1 MPDFIAVVRRLT
13 SILRRRRL
21 DAELREEMTGHIESR
36 RQQLIAEGMDPGEAA
51 FQARRQFG
59 NVTAI
64 AERARDARGFPAL
77 ESFVQDLRYGA
88 RLLVRAPLFTLVAV
102 LSIAF
107 GLGCGLV
114 IFTVTNAMILRPIAD
129 GGEDIYRIYTGGR
142 DGSRFSA
149 SSYADYLDFAQAR
162 AFSASCAMESVRA
175 NMTVG
180 TATGV
185 QSGGMVSGGCFDLL
199 RLRPHQG
206 RLLASSSADEAVI
219 SYALWNR
226 QFNADPAAVG
236 ASILVNGQ
244 PATIVGVAPRGFN
257 GTSLDQGEDFW
268 VPIERFSA
276 LLPPRALQDRRSRYF
291 TLYARLRDGVSP
303 SQAEAE
309 VAGIARSLQ
318 QQDPVAW
325 NDSRGEVRRVT
336 VMKETE
342 ARFAGNPAAVPALL
356 AGVTA
361 IIIAIVSIA
370 CVNIA
375 TMLLARGAART
386 RELTIRLAIGASRG
400 RLLRQLATES
410 LLIAVL
416 GAGLAL
422 AVIEIGIRVFDS
434 MRPEGIPAVN
444 LAIDWRVVF
453 FAAIIALIATVMCGL
468 LPGAHVVRLAI
479 AEGMKGR
486 AAAVR
491 TRWIRAGAREALIV
505 VQVTA
510 SVALLLVSTLFA
522 RGLAAGAAASPG
534 FVTED
539 VATVGVDLGTT
550 PGKRQELATRL
561 LDRIAAVEN
570 VDRPAIAAIIPL
582 TGSATHFRIGEPGS
596 TRDVDGN
603 VITPGYFSIVGMALR
618 RGRDFTAQDT
628 EGSTPVAIA
637 SETFAK
643 TVWNTTDV
651 VGRTLP
657 YGRSILTIV
666 GVVAD
671 VSYRSVSQ
679 PNPPLLYVPNA
690 QTPASRFF
698 IHARV
703 RGGGETLAAMSAAAR
718 QVDPR
723 IMIDGA
729 MPMES
734 RLDVVRVPERLAGWI
749 GGAVG
754 AVQFALVLMALW
766 ALVAYAVERR
776 TREIGIRVAL
786 GATGAG
792 VVTMLLRPAL
802 LLIATG
808 AVLGSA
814 AGLIGATVF
823 RSEFIGL
830 GELEPAAGI
839 PAIVAMALVAIVAA
853 LVPARRATSVDPIVA
868 LRAE

>member
-1 MPDFIAVVRRLT
+1 MHILSGFLRRL
-13 SILRRRRL
+13 
-21 DAELREEMTGHIESR
+21 ESV
-36 RQQLIAEGMDPGEAA
+36 G
-51 FQARRQFG
+51 
-59 NVTAI
+59 
-64 AERARDARGFPAL
+64 
-77 ESFVQDLRYGA
+77 QDLRYGA
-88 RLLVRAPLFTLVAV
+88 RLLWRAPLFTLVAV

-114 IFTVTNAMILRPIAD
+114 IFTVTNAMILRPIGND
-129 GGEDIYRIYTGGR
+129 GQDIYRVYTGGR
-142 DGSRFSA
+142 EGSRFS
-149 SSYADYLDFAQAR
+149 STSYADFLDFAQAR
-162 AFSASCAMESVRA
+162 AFSASCVMDSVRA
-175 NMTVG
+175 TMTVG
-180 TATGV
+180 TAAAVRDGGV
-185 QSGGMVSGGCFDLL
+185 VSGGCFDLL

-236 ASILVNGQ
+236 TSVLVNGQ
-244 PATIVGVAPRGFN
+244 PATIVGVAPPGFH

-268 VPIERFSA
+268 VPIERFRA
-276 LLPPRALQDRRSRYF
+276 LLPARALQDRRSRYF
-291 TLYARLRDGVSP
+291 TVYARLRDGVSQ

-309 VAGIARSLQ
+309 VTGIARSLH

-325 NDSRGEVRRVT
+325 SDSRGQVRRIT

-342 ARFAGNPAAVPALL
+342 ARFAGNPGAVPALL

-361 IIIAIVSIA
+361 VIIAIVAIA

-386 RELTIRLAIGASRG
+386 RELTVRLAIGASRG

-410 LLIAVL
+410 LLIAIL
-416 GAGLAL
+416 GTGLAL
-422 AVIEIGIRVFDS
+422 AVINVAIRVFES
-434 MRPEGIPAVN
+434 KRPEGIPAVN

-453 FAAIIALIATVMCGL
+453 FAAIIALIATMMCGL

-491 TRWIRAGAREALIV
+491 TRWIRAGAREVLIV

-534 FVTED
+534 FVTD
-539 VATVGVDLGTT
+539 GVATLGVELGTA
-550 PGKRQELATRL
+550 PGKPQELAARL
-561 LDRIAAVEN
+561 LERIATVEN
-570 VDRPAIAAIIPL
+570 VDTPAIAAIIPL

-596 TRDVDGN
+596 TRDFDGN
-603 VITPGYFSIVGMALR
+603 VITPGYFSTVGIPLR

-628 EGSTPVAIA
+628 EGSAPVAIV
-637 SETFAK
+637 SEAFAK
-643 TVWNTTDV
+643 TVWNTVDA

-657 YGRSILTIV
+657 SGRRTLTVV

-679 PNPPLLYVPNA
+679 PNPPLLYVPNT
-690 QTPASRFF
+690 QTPAQRFF

-703 RGGGETLAAMSAAAR
+703 RGGGETFAAMSAAAR

-749 GGAVG
+749 GGGVG

-776 TREIGIRVAL
+776 THEIGIRVAL
-786 GATGAG
+786 GATGPS
-792 VVTMLLRPAL
+792 VVAMLLRPAL
-802 LLIATG
+802 LLIAAG
-808 AVLGSA
+808 AILGSA

-823 RSEFIGL
+823 QSEFIGL
-830 GELEPAAGI
+830 GKLEPIAGL
-839 PAIVAMALVAIVAA
+839 PAILAMAVVAMVAA
-853 LVPARRATSVDPIVA
+853 LVPARRATRVDPIVA